1 MEHLLETAVHY
12 VAYALEFISII
23 IIAYS
28 ALTTLVKYLMT
39 KFEFTDK
46 QAKIEF
52 SRALE
57 MALAYMMGAE
67 ILKSI
72 IAHSKEQLIP
82 LGALIIMRAAI
93 ALIIH
98 FETEADSKH
107 WALI

>member
-12 VAYALEFISII
+12 VAYSLELISVII
-23 IIAYS
+23 VAYS

-46 QAKIEF
+46 HAKIEF

-67 ILKSI
+67 MLKSLI
-72 IAHSKEQLIP
+72 VHAKEQLIT

-93 ALIIH
+93 ALILH
-98 FETEADSKH
+98 FEAEADSRH
-107 WALI
+107 CEH